1 MRVKEIEI
9 VGLFGYFNHR
19 VPLKTQEHI
28 TIIHG
33 PNGVGKTT
41 ILRLTCDLFSRRF
54 HSLLV
59 TPFKRIVVRFSPKG
73 TLRVDRIDAERG
85 EGATPKLKLQYQVGQ
100 KRITHTVTSEMPRDL
115 RRRLPSIERMVDHLE
130 RVGLNQWHDELAD
143 EDLSL
148 DEVILRYGHLLP
160 PSFREYVSPFP
171 EGLEEFDEIL
181 DGIDIFLVETQRLFT
196 THRREPEDYRRRV
209 VEGQRMTVEQLSE
222 DMVGRIQ
229 STLRE
234 SGSLSA
240 SLDRTFP
247 QRLLSRGLPRKAT
260 DAAIRDL
267 YSSQSAYRYRLMDA
281 GLIAEEDQVSLPDE
295 EIGKNERKVLWI
307 YLSDVDEKLKVFDP
321 LLQRIELFKD
331 VVNSR
336 FSYKRFHVSK
346 DEGFLFYSYHDGSR
360 IPLRA
365 LSSGEQH
372 ELVLAYQ
379 LLFRA
384 KKGSLIFI
392 DEPELSLHVTWQ
404 RQFLEDIARISRIAD
419 LDFLI
424 ATHSPSIIHNRRD
437 LMVSLAKGED

>member
-9 VGLFGYFNHR
+9 VSLFGYFNHR

-41 ILRLTCDLFSRRF
+41 ILRLTRDLFARRF

-59 TPFKRIVVRFSPKG
+59 TPFGRIVVRFSPKG
-73 TLRVDRIDAERG
+73 TLRVDRITSERD
-85 EGATPKLKLQYQVGQ
+85 EDSTPQLRLQYQIG
-100 KRITHTVTSEMPRDL
+100 KKKITHTVTNETPRDL
-115 RRRLPSIERMVDHLE
+115 RRRFPPIERIVDHLD
-130 RVGLNQWHDELAD
+130 RVGPNQWHDELTG
-143 EDLSL
+143 EVLSL
-148 DEVILRYGHLLP
+148 DEVILRYGDLLP
-160 PSFREYVSPFP
+160 PSFREYESALP
-171 EGLEEFDEIL
+171 EEFDEVL
-181 DGIDIFLVETQRLFT
+181 DCIDISLVETQRLFT
-196 THRREPEDYRRRV
+196 RHRREPEDYRRRV
-209 VEGQRMTVEQLSE
+209 AESQRMTVEQFSE
-222 DMVGRIQ
+222 DMVSRIQ

-247 QRLLSRGLPRKAT
+247 QRLLSRELPKRAT
-260 DAAIRDL
+260 DAAIRKW
-267 YSSQSAYRYRLMDA
+267 YSSQSAYRDRLMDA

-295 EIGKNERKVLWI
+295 KIDDNERKVLWI
-307 YLSDVDEKLKVFDP
+307 YLSDVDKKLQVFDP

-336 FSYKRFHVSK
+336 FSYKKFHISK
-346 DEGFLFYSYHDGSR
+346 DDGFLFHSDHGGLSV
-360 IPLRA
+360 PLRA

-379 LLFRA
+379 LLFQA
-384 KKGSLIFI
+384 KRGSLIFI

-404 RQFLEDIARISRIAD
+404 RQFLEDIARISRVAD

-437 LMVSLAKGED
+437 LMVSLAEKED

>member
-9 VGLFGYFNHR
+9 AGLFGYFNHR

-41 ILRLTCDLFSRRF
+41 ILRLTRDLFSKHF
-54 HSLLV
+54 HSLLM
-59 TPFKRIVVRFSPKG
+59 TPFKSIVVRFSPKG
-73 TLRVDRIDAERG
+73 TLRVDRINAERN
-85 EGATPKLKLQYQVGQ
+85 EDATPQLKLQFQIEG
-100 KRITHTVTSEMPRDL
+100 KRITHTVTNETPRDL
-115 RRRLPSIERMVDHLE
+115 RRRFPPLERIIDHLE
-130 RVGLNQWHDELAD
+130 RVGPNQWHDELGG
-143 EDLSL
+143 EVLSL

-160 PSFREYVSPFP
+160 PSFREYVSALP
-171 EGLEEFDEIL
+171 EEFDAVL
-181 DGIDIFLVETQRLFT
+181 DGIDIFLVETQRLFIR
-196 THRREPEDYRRRV
+196 HRREPEDYRRRV
-209 VEGQRMTVEQLSE
+209 VEGQRMTVEQFSE
-222 DMVGRIQ
+222 DMVDRIQ

-240 SLDRTFP
+240 SLDQTFP
-247 QRLLSRGLPRKAT
+247 QRLLSRGLPGEAT
-260 DAAIRDL
+260 DAAIREL
-267 YSSQSAYRYRLMDA
+267 YSSQSAYRDRLMEV
-281 GLIAEEDQVSLPDE
+281 GLIAEEGQVSLPGDE
-295 EIGKNERKVLWI
+295 LGENERKVLWI
-307 YLSDVDEKLKVFDP
+307 YLSDVADKLKVFDP

-336 FSYKRFHVSK
+336 FSYKKFHVSK
-346 DEGFLFYSYHDGSR
+346 DEGFLFFSDNDGSSV
-360 IPLRA
+360 PLRA

-379 LLFRA
+379 LLFLA

-404 RQFLEDIARISRIAD
+404 RQFLEDIARISRVAD

-437 LMVSLAKGED
+437 LMVPLAQGED